1 MQVLRALARQTQKF
15 IKFQVKKGPWDQVTA
30 LFV

>member
-1 MQVLRALARQTQKF
+1 MQMLRALAQQTQKF
-15 IKFQVKKGPWDQVTA
+15 TKFRVKKGPWDQVTA